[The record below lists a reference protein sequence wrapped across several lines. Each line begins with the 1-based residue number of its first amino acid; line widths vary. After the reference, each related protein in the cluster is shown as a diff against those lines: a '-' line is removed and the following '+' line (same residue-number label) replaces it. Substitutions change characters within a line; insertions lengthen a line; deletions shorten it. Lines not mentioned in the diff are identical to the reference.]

1 MRIRSQIQELPI
13 DKNSASSLIQSE
25 NGKTPIKQT
34 PDSDNVYGMLCV
46 NLTFEG
52 NVLFQMIPTIVWN
65 WPETGLFSFLYFPVT
80 GIDF

>member
-13 DKNSASSLIQSE
+13 NKNSASSLIQSE

-34 PDSDNVYGMLCV
+34 PDSDNVYGVLCV

-52 NVLFQMIPTIVWN
+52 NVLF
-65 WPETGLFSFLYFPVT
+65 
-80 GIDF
+80 